1 MSSNFKGKLLE
12 PSCLTCNG
20 RIVTLFLF
28 PPVPGKGWCLK
39 VKAVKKIGILYHPK
53 VQATRHKARDIE
65 TFLNTKGM
73 SIWTCSAW
81 DKEQACE
88 QLTGTDL
95 IITVGGDGTI
105 LRAVQVVIPA
115 LTPIL
120 SINMGKLGFMTE
132 LSSHEA
138 LARLPD
144 IIDGKGWIDE
154 RAMLRA
160 EVVTQAN
167 QAQVFHA
174 LNDVVV
180 ARGEIARLI
189 RVVAGIDGQPL
200 TTYRADG
207 VIVATATGSTGYA
220 LAARGPVLHPQSPD
234 LLLMPVAPHLSLAY
248 PLVLPPTAAV
258 TLRLDTYITATMSV
272 DGHINLPL
280 ENGDTVMVGRS
291 SHVARF
297 LRLRPRESF
306 YSSLEEKLKGK

>member
-1 MSSNFKGKLLE
+1 M
-12 PSCLTCNG
+12 TCNG

-28 PPVPGKGWCLK
+28 PPVPGKGGYLK

-53 VQATRHKARDIE
+53 VQATRHKAREIE
-65 TFLNTKGM
+65 TFLNNKGL

-88 QLTGTDL
+88 QLTSTDL

-105 LRAVQVVIPA
+105 LRAAQVVISAP
-115 LTPIL
+115 TPIL

-160 EVVTQAN
+160 EVVTRAN

-174 LNDVVV
+174 LNDIVV

-234 LLLMPVAPHLSLAY
+234 LLLMPVAPHLSLTY
-248 PLVLPPTAAV
+248 PLVLPPTAVV

-280 ENGDTVMVGRS
+280 ENGDTVTVGRS

-306 YSSLEEKLKGK
+306 YSSLEEKLKGN